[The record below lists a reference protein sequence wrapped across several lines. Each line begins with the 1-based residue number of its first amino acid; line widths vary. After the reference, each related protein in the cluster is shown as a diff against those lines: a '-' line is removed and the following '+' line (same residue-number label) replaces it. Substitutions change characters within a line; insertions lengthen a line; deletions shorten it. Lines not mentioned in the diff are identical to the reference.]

1 MFANER
7 AQQLRGG
14 LAPRVGGRACPSRF
28 ASQMTS
34 DAASASSADK
44 LALEVVSLL
53 GERVSITLAPCS
65 TLAGLRSKLA
75 ATPPFAGLCN
85 LNLVHRGRQLDA
97 VASAASLIDEGIADG
112 DVIHAF
118 FSTSAS
124 MSTSRSFAAPLEGSR
139 CSSSGCG
146 AAPRYVLRSRFDAL
160 EGRVEAL
167 ELRLER
173 ALRTS
178 ARSRTSWWPRGS
190 AAAPCS
196 ARRAAGS
203 PKGRGR
209 RSATETGSVN
219 STSVILN
226 FSCASSRGRVPHAT
240 RTDSPVPGAG

>member
-1 MFANER
+1 
-7 AQQLRGG
+7 
-14 LAPRVGGRACPSRF
+14 
-28 ASQMTS
+28 MTS

-53 GERVSITLAPCS
+53 GERVSITLAQCS

-85 LNLVHRGRQLDA
+85 LNLVHHGRQLDA
-97 VASAASLIDEGIADG
+97 DASAASLIDEGIADG

-118 FSTSAS
+118 SKSEP
-124 MSTSRSFAAPLEGSR
+124 STSRSFAAPLEGSR

-173 ALRTS
+173 ALRTIG
-178 ARSRTSWWPRGS
+178 ALEDELVAERERGS
-190 AAAPCS
+190 TLLS
-196 ARRAAGS
+196 
-203 PKGRGR
+203 
-209 RSATETGSVN
+209 E
-219 STSVILN
+219 
-226 FSCASSRGRVPHAT
+226 ASSRIAQGPWASECDR
-240 RTDSPVPGAG
+240 DG

>member
-1 MFANER
+1 
-7 AQQLRGG
+7 
-14 LAPRVGGRACPSRF
+14 
-28 ASQMTS
+28 MTS

-65 TLAGLRSKLA
+65 TLAELRSKLA
-75 ATPPFAGLCN
+75 ATPPFAGL
-85 LNLVHRGRQLDA
+85 LNLKMIYRGRELDA
-97 VASAASLIDEGIADG
+97 DASAASLIDEGIADG
-112 DVIHAF
+112 DVIHA

-173 ALRTS
+173 ALRTIC
-178 ARSRTSWWPRGS
+178 ALEDELVAERERGS
-190 AAAPCS
+190 TLLS
-196 ARRAAGS
+196 
-203 PKGRGR
+203 
-209 RSATETGSVN
+209 E
-219 STSVILN
+219 
-226 FSCASSRGRVPHAT
+226 ASSRIAQGPWASECDR
-240 RTDSPVPGAG
+240 DG